1 MRTPNQWLLSVVIL
15 SCLCGCASFGRRGP
29 SPEKLA
35 DCRDLTRQG
44 TTALESGQVQQ
55 AELLLKQ
62 ALQAAPDDPEAL
74 RWMAEVLW
82 RRNDTDAAI
91 QHLSKAM
98 QARPNDA
105 KLVVRA
111 GELLLAN
118 GDREAALAYA
128 ERAIRL
134 DPQLGAAWALRGRV
148 FWQLN
153 QPERALADLHR
164 ALEFAPQNS
173 EVLWDVAVLYRQRGQ
188 PGRCLSTLHELRDS
202 YPLGHEPHSI
212 WLMEGQTLLE
222 LGRPYQAVEC
232 LLTAVERAPT
242 SAEALYW
249 LAQAQLAAGRSAEA
263 TTTAQRALAVDSNHV
278 ASRQLLARLTGAA
291 APAPQRR

>member
-1 MRTPNQWLLSVVIL
+1 MRTPEQWLLSTAVVL
-15 SCLCGCASFGRRGP
+15 CVCGCASLGRRGP

-44 TTALESGQVQQ
+44 TAALESGQLPQ

-62 ALQAAPDDPEAL
+62 ALEAAPEDPEAL

-82 RRNDTDAAI
+82 RRGETDAAI
-91 QHLSKAM
+91 QHLRKAM

-105 KLVVRA
+105 KLVVHA
-111 GELLLAN
+111 GELLLAG

-134 DPQLGAAWALRGRV
+134 DPQLGEAWALRGRV

-164 ALEFAPQNS
+164 ALEFSPQS
-173 EVLWDVAVLYRQRGQ
+173 SDILWDVAVLYRQRTQ
-188 PGRCLSTLHELRDS
+188 PGRCLSTLQELRDM
-202 YPLGHEPHSI
+202 YPLGHEPYGI

-222 LGRPYQAVEC
+222 LGRPHQAVEC
-232 LLTAVERAPT
+232 LSAAAERAPT
-242 SAEALYW
+242 SAEVLYW

-263 TTTAQRALAVDSNHV
+263 LATTERALAIDSSHV
-278 ASRQLLARLTGAA
+278 PSRQLLARIIGSATTT
-291 APAPQRR
+291 PQRR